1 VKVNELTWGQGA
13 DQALVTVAV
22 VDEKMISDAFEIV
35 GKGRVI
41 VVTCMAAPD
50 QLTVHVSGA
59 ELTKYGKTIKG
70 SMFGSLNPHYDI
82 VKLLRLYEEF
92 AAQVA
97 RRDHGRGSSRTPT
110 SSGSTSTGRASLSD
124 TQVGATG
131 VRILATM
138 LRKMDGRQA
147 RYALETMCICGR
159 TGPVGGL
166 PARELTPGQGESSQ
180 RTAWWTGRSGIS
192 WPKPSRS
199 CRASVELASRSSA
212 AI

>member
-1 VKVNELTWGQGA
+1 MKVNELTWGQGA

-110 SSGSTSTGRASLSD
+110 SSGSTSTGRASFWD
-124 TQVGATG
+124 TQSARPVCASWPPCCGRWTG
-131 VRILATM
+131 GRLAT
-138 LRKMDGRQA
+138 RWRPCA
-147 RYALETMCICGR
+147 SA
-159 TGPVGGL
+159 
-166 PARELTPGQGESSQ
+166 AGQGLSAVFQ
-180 RTAWWTGRSGIS
+180 RVS
-192 WPKPSRS
+192 
-199 CRASVELASRSSA
+199 
-212 AI
+212 